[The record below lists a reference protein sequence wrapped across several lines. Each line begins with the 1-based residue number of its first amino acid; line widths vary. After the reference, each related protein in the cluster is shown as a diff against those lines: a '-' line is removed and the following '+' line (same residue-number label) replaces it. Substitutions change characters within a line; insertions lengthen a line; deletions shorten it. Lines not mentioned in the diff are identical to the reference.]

1 MSSVTSSPTSFKRNA
16 EPATRAF
23 SPEFELLLACC
34 ALDGGSSAAG
44 DLPTRLEGVLDWPQ
58 LLSLAEHHNVL
69 PLVHQAL
76 RGYSAIVPHAVN
88 EQLRTEYELN
98 ARRNLKFIAELFRV
112 LDCLE
117 TTAIP
122 AIPFKG
128 PLLAEL
134 VYEDLSL
141 RAFSDLDVL
150 VRPNDVLRAESALQT
165 LGYSLSSQFP
175 GAMKHAYLA
184 SGYEFTLDGPAGA
197 NLLEIQWNILP
208 KFYAVDFNCGEFF
221 ERSVTT
227 TLGGR
232 PVRSLSSEDLLL
244 VLCVHAA
251 KHAWIRLCWLR
262 DIAGVM
268 QSQTLHW
275 EFIEQRSRELGI
287 QRIVSVS
294 LRLANQLLGAKVP
307 HSAMAMT
314 STDRD
319 VARKSE
325 QVAREL
331 AAADEYSSES
341 LQYFRLML
349 GLRERA
355 RDKLRFLFRLAF
367 TPSIGEWEVVRLPA
381 PLFPLYR
388 IIRLFRLA
396 GRLSRSRAE

>member
-1 MSSVTSSPTSFKRNA
+1 MSSVTSSPTSFKRTA

-23 SPEFELLLACC
+23 TPEFELLLACC
-34 ALDGGSSAAG
+34 ALDGGSAAAG
-44 DLPTRLEGVLDWPQ
+44 DLLARLEGVLDWPQ

-76 RGYSAIVPHAVN
+76 RGYSAIVPLAVN
-88 EQLRTEYELN
+88 EQLRSQYELN
-98 ARRNLKFIAELFRV
+98 ARKNLKFTAELFRV

-117 TTAIP
+117 TNAIP

-134 VYEDLSL
+134 VYGDLSL

-150 VRPNDVLRAESALQT
+150 VRPNDVLRAETALQT
-165 LGYSLSSQFP
+165 LDYTLSSQLP
-175 GAMKHAYLA
+175 GAMKRAYLA

-208 KFYAVDFNCGEFF
+208 KFYAVDFNGGEFF
-221 ERSVTT
+221 ERSVVT
-227 TLGGR
+227 TLAGR
-232 PVRSLSSEDLLL
+232 RVRSLSPEDLLL

-262 DIAGVM
+262 DVAGVM
-268 QSQTLHW
+268 QSQTLDW
-275 EFIEQRSRELGI
+275 EWIDQRSRELGI
-287 QRIVSVS
+287 QRMVAVS
-294 LRLANQLLGAKVP
+294 LRLANQLLGTKVP
-307 HSAMAMT
+307 AFALAMT
-314 STDRD
+314 STDRA
-319 VARKSE
+319 VACAAE
-325 QVAREL
+325 QVVSQL
-331 AAADEYSSES
+331 AAAGEYSSES
-341 LQYFRLML
+341 LRYFRLML

-367 TPSIGEWEVVRLPA
+367 TPGIGEWAVVRLPA

-396 GRLSRSRAE
+396 GRLSRPRT

>member
-1 MSSVTSSPTSFKRNA
+1 M
-16 EPATRAF
+16 
-23 SPEFELLLACC
+23 
-34 ALDGGSSAAG
+34 
-44 DLPTRLEGVLDWPQ
+44 
-58 LLSLAEHHNVL
+58 
-69 PLVHQAL
+69 
-76 RGYSAIVPHAVN
+76 
-88 EQLRTEYELN
+88 
-98 ARRNLKFIAELFRV
+98 LFR
-112 LDCLE
+112 
-117 TTAIP
+117 
-122 AIPFKG
+122 
-128 PLLAEL
+128 
-134 VYEDLSL
+134 
-141 RAFSDLDVL
+141 
-150 VRPNDVLRAESALQT
+150 
-165 LGYSLSSQFP
+165 
-175 GAMKHAYLA
+175 
-184 SGYEFTLDGPAGA
+184 
-197 NLLEIQWNILP
+197 
-208 KFYAVDFNCGEFF
+208 
-221 ERSVTT
+221 
-227 TLGGR
+227 
-232 PVRSLSSEDLLL
+232 SSEDLLL

-294 LRLANQLLGAKVP
+294 LRLASQLLGAKVP